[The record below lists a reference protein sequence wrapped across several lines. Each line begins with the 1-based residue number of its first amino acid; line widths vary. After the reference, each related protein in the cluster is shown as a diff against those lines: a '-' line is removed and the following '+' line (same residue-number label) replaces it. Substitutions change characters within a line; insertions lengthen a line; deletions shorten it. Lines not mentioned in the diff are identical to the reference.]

1 MPKSVAVDMHALL
14 DVVEVEREAR
24 VCPLVRVYRPGM
36 EPLDWHLQHWQYG
49 GAARFGADRDASL
62 ALTSSAY
69 HRVTASRSRSPVC
82 RTRSRFARGGSDAEL
97 PHRGVLEEWNGHF
110 DGVIRP
116 FRDGFVL
123 GVDDPSLTMML
134 IDVAQSLRTPSA
146 ATRYSVATTFSTSVC
161 GGISLAITGSR
172 SCICATLFARSLGLN
187 FVKGQLALFV
197 SCVRDLRLLLL
208 TSMSLVCAPLA
219 MMSPCS

>member
-49 GAARFGADRDASL
+49 DAARFGADRDAAL
-62 ALTSSAY
+62 APTCSAY
-69 HRVTASRSRSPVC
+69 HRVTASRFRSPVC

-123 GVDDPSLTMML
+123 GVDDALVDDDADRCRSVFVDAFRSNSVLRGDDILGQCLRRHLACHRWQLVMHMCDAL
-134 IDVAQSLRTPSA
+134 RQVARAELCEGPAGALRFL
-146 ATRYSVATTFSTSVC
+146 SV
-161 GGISLAITGSR
+161 
-172 SCICATLFARSLGLN
+172 
-187 FVKGQLALFV
+187 
-197 SCVRDLRLLLL
+197 
-208 TSMSLVCAPLA
+208 
-219 MMSPCS
+219 